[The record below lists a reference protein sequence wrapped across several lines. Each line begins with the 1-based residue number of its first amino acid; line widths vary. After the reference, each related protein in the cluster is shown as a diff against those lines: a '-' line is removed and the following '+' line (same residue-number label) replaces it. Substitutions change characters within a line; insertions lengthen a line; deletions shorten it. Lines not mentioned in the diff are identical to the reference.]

1 MLGAGL
7 GLAATGNA
15 CRAGRDD
22 GGKGRY
28 TPQVGFKRRNCALT
42 DMEGGGY
49 NDALMLERMKFG
61 KDG

>member
-28 TPQVGFKRRNCALT
+28 TPQVGFKRRNFALT
-42 DMEGGGY
+42 DMEGGI
-49 NDALMLERMKFG
+49 
-61 KDG
+61 